1 MNDKKQIKLHL
12 TFERDGEDGKETE
25 SFPVLGEMNFE
36 GTKTHISYSRKD
48 GDMTEKVTVT
58 VHTDGR
64 AEIDREGAGYKSRLF
79 IRQGKTVPANYLT
92 PYGVMDLSTKGN
104 FVSFDYDGETGILKL
119 SYDLLFS
126 GKFYS
131 VNNVTVKIEEQSNKG
146 EI

>member
-1 MNDKKQIKLHL
+1 MNEKKDVKLTL
-12 TFERDGEDGKETE
+12 TFERDSEDGKETE
-25 SFPVLGEMNFE
+25 TFSCIGEIEIE
-36 GTKTHISYSRKD
+36 GTKTHINYSRKD

-64 AEIDREGAGYKSRLF
+64 AEIDRTGGGYKSRLF
-79 IRQGKTVPANYLT
+79 IRSGKTVPANYLT

-104 FVSFDYDGETGILKL
+104 FVNFLYDGENGVLKL

-131 VNNVTVKIEEQSNKG
+131 KNNVTVKIEKN
-146 EI
+146 

>member
-1 MNDKKQIKLHL
+1 MSEKKQVKLNL

-25 SFPVLGEMNFE
+25 SFPVRGEMDFE
-36 GTKTHISYSRKD
+36 STKTHISYSRKD

-104 FVSFDYDGETGILKL
+104 FMSFEYDGSKGLLKL

-131 VNNVTVKIEEQSNKG
+131 VNNVTVKIEE
-146 EI
+146 E

>member
-1 MNDKKQIKLHL
+1 MSDKKQIELHL

-25 SFPVLGEMNFE
+25 SFSACGEMDFE
-36 GTKTHISYSRKD
+36 ETKTHISYSRKD

-79 IRQGKTVPANYLT
+79 IRNGKVIPANYLT

-104 FVSFDYDGETGILKL
+104 FVSFNYDGKNGILKL

-126 GKFYS
+126 GRFYS
-131 VNNVTVKIEEQSNKG
+131 VNNVTVKIEEIKQ
-146 EI
+146 

>member
-1 MNDKKQIKLHL
+1 MSDKKQIELHL

-25 SFPVLGEMNFE
+25 SFSACGEMDFE
-36 GTKTHISYSRKD
+36 ETKTHISYSRKD

-64 AEIDREGAGYKSRLF
+64 AEIGREGAGYKSRLF
-79 IRQGKTVPANYLT
+79 IRNGKVIPANYLT

-104 FVSFDYDGETGILKL
+104 FVSFNYDGKNGILKL

-126 GKFYS
+126 GRFYS
-131 VNNVTVKIEEQSNKG
+131 VNNVTVKIEEIKQ
-146 EI
+146 

>member
-1 MNDKKQIKLHL
+1 MIEKKQVNLNL

-25 SFPVLGEMNFE
+25 SFSARGEIDFE
-36 GTKTHISYSRKD
+36 ETKTHISYSRKD

-92 PYGVMDLSTKGN
+92 PYGVMDLGTKGN
-104 FVSFDYDGETGILKL
+104 FVSFDYDGANGVLKL

-131 VNNVTVKIEEQSNKG
+131 VNNVTVKIKEEK
-146 EI
+146 

>member
-1 MNDKKQIKLHL
+1 MSDKKQVKLNL

-25 SFPVLGEMNFE
+25 SFCVSGLMDFE
-36 GTKTHISYSRKD
+36 STKTRISYSRKD
-48 GDMTEKVTVT
+48 GDMTERVTVT

-64 AEIDREGAGYKSRLF
+64 VEIDREGAGYKSRLF
-79 IRQGKTVPANYLT
+79 IRRNKTVPANYLT

-104 FVSFDYDGETGILKL
+104 FVSFEYDGANGILKL

-131 VNNVTVKIEEQSNKG
+131 VNSVTVKIEE
-146 EI
+146 E

>member
-1 MNDKKQIKLHL
+1 MNEKKDVKLTL
-12 TFERDGEDGKETE
+12 IFERDSEDGKETE
-25 SFPVLGEMNFE
+25 TFSCIGEIETE
-36 GTKTHISYSRKD
+36 GAKTYIHYSRRD

-64 AEIDREGAGYKSRLF
+64 AEIDRTGGGYKSRLF
-79 IRQGKTVPANYLT
+79 IRNGKAIPANYLT

-104 FVSFDYDGETGILKL
+104 FVNFLYDGENGLLKL

-131 VNNVTVKIEEQSNKG
+131 ENNVTVKIEKNN
-146 EI
+146 